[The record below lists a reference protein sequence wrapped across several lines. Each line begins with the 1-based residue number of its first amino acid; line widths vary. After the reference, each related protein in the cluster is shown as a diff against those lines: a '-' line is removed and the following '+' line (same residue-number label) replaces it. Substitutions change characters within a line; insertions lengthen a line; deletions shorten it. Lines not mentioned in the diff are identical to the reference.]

1 MRIQIVGDTS
11 GNTDEGM
18 KKVSVRVTNHLKQ
31 NYDCDVSF
39 ISIRE
44 LFKTQSIRKGDVIIH
59 FMGGPTWRTLVAG
72 IIFKFFINRR
82 SSVVLSFIHPKWNKI
97 ANSLLKILKPSA
109 AVVQTEKWKN
119 IAMNDAKMVSTIP
132 LGGVD
137 LDKFCLSTP
146 SEKISLKKELG
157 IPLNKIVVLHVGHLN
172 RGRNLKVFNR
182 LKDCDDIFP
191 LVIGS
196 STVTPDL
203 ELMKSLENGNVKI
216 ICRYLPEVEKYFKAA
231 DCYLFPT
238 LNPDF
243 AIQLPLSVLES
254 ISCGTPVLA
263 TKYEA
268 LPFFLDETPGLLN
281 YIDSF
286 ADLDSKIRNIIRE
299 KERLGLNTTIDL
311 DRFQWGSISN
321 EIYEMYLSILNNG
334 KR

>member
-18 KKVSVRVTNHLKQ
+18 KKVSARLTEHLKQ
-31 NYDCDVSF
+31 YDDCDVSL
-39 ISIRE
+39 ISMKD
-44 LFKTQSIRKGDVIIH
+44 LFKKQMIRKGEVIVH

-72 IIFKFFINRR
+72 IVFKFIINRKSR
-82 SSVVLSFIHPKWNKI
+82 IVISFIHPKWNKI
-97 ANSLLKILKPSA
+97 THSLFKILKPAA

-119 IAMNDAKMVSTIP
+119 TATNVAKIVSNIP

-137 LDKFCLSTP
+137 LDKFCLSSP

-157 IPLNKIVVLHVGHLN
+157 LPLNKIVVLHVGHLN
-172 RGRNLKVFNR
+172 RGRNLTVLNGLR
-182 LKDCDDIFP
+182 DCDDIFP

-196 STVTPDL
+196 STVIPD
-203 ELMKSLENGNVKI
+203 EGLMESLENSNVKI
-216 ICRYLPEVEKYFKAA
+216 ICRYLPDVERYFKAA

-254 ISCGTPVLA
+254 LSCGTPVLA

-268 LPFFLDETPGLLN
+268 LPFFLDQTPGLLN

-286 ADLDSKIRNIIRE
+286 SSIDMKIRDIIEE
-299 KERLGLNTTIDL
+299 KEKLGRKMAFDM
-311 DRFQWGSISN
+311 DRFQWKSISK
-321 EIYEMYLSILNNG
+321 EVYELYLSILNNA
-334 KR
+334 